1 MVQVVHRL
9 TPPVRRPVDARLE
22 EAARVYDRLQQV
34 NFYRGEGL
42 PIFYCGVRTLNVAE
56 LVAPSAELATAY
68 ANAHAVAGV
77 VPARRL
83 GEAYLQKAIEALRV
97 RPDPVVESY
106 LLTLTGV
113 YRLGCGQWDRAEES
127 LERAFSLAAA
137 LGFARRTEEVAGAL
151 AELGFLKGDLVTAIR
166 HSTEQLESGARGDA
180 QTQCWGLLG
189 RAQARI
195 VLQDAEQAC
204 KDIER
209 AIAFLPSLGRPEQ
222 IWAYGLRARAA
233 LQAGDLGAATAAA
246 DHAARRI
253 AEAPPVAHYCLEA
266 YAAVTEVRLAILSK
280 ERSRRARRRAEVA
293 CRVQADAARIFP
305 IALPRCL
312 LHRGALQLLSGDSA
326 GATPIFRQALDRAA
340 ALGMPYEMLLGHQV
354 LASLAGKTGEN
365 GARHTFRAAD
375 LAARIGIDSLRLP
388 VGWPE

>member
-1 MVQVVHRL
+1 
-9 TPPVRRPVDARLE
+9 
-22 EAARVYDRLQQV
+22 
-34 NFYRGEGL
+34 
-42 PIFYCGVRTLNVAE
+42 VAE

-113 YRLGCGQWDRAEES
+113 YRLGCGQWNRAEEA
-127 LERAFSLAAA
+127 LERAFSLAQS
-137 LGFARRTEEVAGAL
+137 LGFVRRTEEVAGAL
-151 AELGFLKGDLVTAIR
+151 AELAFLKGDLATAIR

-195 VLQDAEQAC
+195 VLQDVEQAR
-204 KDIER
+204 KDIAR
-209 AIAFLPSLGRPEQ
+209 AVALLPTLGRPEQ

-233 LQAGDLGAATAAA
+233 LYAGDLGAATAAA
-246 DHAARRI
+246 DHAGRRI

-266 YAAVTEVRLAILSK
+266 YAAVTEVRLAALSK
-280 ERSRRARRRAEVA
+280 ERSGRARRRVEVA
-293 CRVQADAARIFP
+293 CRAQADASRIFP

-312 LHRGALQLLSGDSA
+312 LHRGAFQRLSGDTV
-326 GATPIFRQALDRAA
+326 GATRTFRQALDRAT
-340 ALGMPYEMLLGHQV
+340 ALGMPYDMLVAHQT
-354 LASLAGKTGEN
+354 LASLARETGTTSHE
-365 GARHTFRAAD
+365 HTSRAD
-375 LAARIGIDSLRLP
+375 ELAARLGIDSVKP
-388 VGWPE
+388 SIGWPE